1 MVNRFEPH
9 SVTRVMR
16 AMAIALVAVAL
27 IAVPVLAGDGGET
40 RSTVEYGPDLAVSA
54 GDITLSKAVLMAG
67 VEFNVTVK
75 VYNLGDEDASDVSVD
90 LLVDTEQVDRFVIE
104 LVPVDGWRTASF
116 DLSLTQGDHTIG
128 ILVDA
133 DDAIDERREDNNDAS
148 LSVRVRSLPDAS
160 VSASGL
166 SVSSTH
172 PMEGEVL
179 TIEATV
185 RNLGES
191 AATLVVVQFWDGVPG
206 LGTLISN
213 QTTSVPEGGQKL
225 VTSLWD
231 TTGLGGTHTINVY
244 ISKVLPGEDKLNNN
258 LASITVL
265 IFTHWDLVID
275 ATTGDKSIDQ
285 EYKQDGFVTVREGAT
300 LTLTGT
306 SFELHQDYENQF
318 ALFVESGGSLVLDNT
333 VAWSE
338 WPFLVIL
345 DDGTSLHMSSTSQL
359 WATVILQGYVE
370 VSIEDS
376 LLDGGIVGSAGLL
389 SIMGSEVT
397 GELSIDGG
405 GLMVESSLLSSVDTT
420 VLTGTKAVIVD
431 TVFSGGSET
440 SLQLTAG
447 ATCELRNVTCEGV
460 ATDEWSTAMVFRR
473 VEVVVEDESTLTIPS
488 AEIEVR
494 HYINGT
500 VVGTSTGGE
509 DGRAVIE
516 VMSDIINDGE
526 SHFIGNY
533 IIWATFGGREG
544 AEPLLLTPFPT
555 MDWEANLPQAS
566 VVLPPVEPRDLISS
580 TAGDMV
586 IQAGQEMA
594 LSADYIQDGNILVR
608 GRLSVATSTLKVLQ
622 DRDHQYYV
630 IVEAGGTLVLQGA
643 TLTSNYP
650 INVYLYGNS
659 SLVMSPGSTVDVT
672 TLVSEGGAT
681 ISAQAS
687 TFSARMLLRGGQ
699 VTMANSCVVE
709 GDMVVIEVPI
719 LDMKG
724 GEIYVEE
731 LHVDSPAASL
741 EGITMTAQSVHF
753 SGAFA
758 NVTGSSIKVVS
769 FHADSNILTLNDC
782 AVEADEP
789 LDMAVATLYMD
800 TTSSN
805 QPLVSS
811 REDTKVYLT
820 DAEVPYP
827 FSLGNATV
835 LVYWYLTVVI
845 QDVLANPVSDV
856 DVEIFYTS
864 NGTSEATGVTND
876 DGKVRLPLLGS
887 IVTPEGE
894 YFVGNYKIVAK
905 SEKAGDEEVVR
916 FVNLDRAKTM
926 TGSFSKPIVP
936 PTQIAVEIFI
946 ANTTVVAGTEFV
958 VNGVATAVFP
968 TVRSPLFFGEVE
980 VQLWDNVSTWSNT
993 TVLDQDGAFEF
1004 TVPAPFTDGVYHLKV
1019 VVTPTG
1025 EYAGVANGISR
1036 TVSIDVIPP
1045 GPTTL
1050 VVVLETTKISE
1061 FPAGGMLVVRG
1072 TVKYNTAQGAPA
1084 PNVRVFLDDP
1094 ISMQKYQTQADGLG
1108 VFEFTP
1114 RVGPRFFGQYDYFV
1128 TARDDDLDMETS
1140 DPAKLTIIAVEVEEQ
1155 EESGPNWL
1163 LWTVIIVI
1171 IAVAAIGGTLG
1182 YWAFSSKGR
1191 MVECGECGT
1200 LVRDTA
1206 TQCPKCGIEFEV
1218 EVAKCSECESWIR
1231 SDAEKCPYC
1240 GTPFRDLEGIE
1251 QEQGVAT
1258 PEEDDAAPE
1267 TVEVPEAGQT
1277 SEDLVVDEV
1286 DLKAAPEAAKTV
1298 PEGMKKE
1305 IRPRPV
1311 VQRKAVMPKDE
1322 DLASGAI
1329 SEPEPNGNVVR
1340 PRVVR
1345 KVAAPAL
1352 DLDAETE
1359 GDGLDEQFSLEE
1371 DKEEP

>member
-1 MVNRFEPH
+1 MVNRIEPR

-16 AMAIALVAVAL
+16 AMAIALVALAL
-27 IAVPVLAGDGGET
+27 LAVPVLAGDGGET
-40 RSTVEYGPDLAVSA
+40 RSTVDYGPDLAVSA
-54 GDITLSKAVLMAG
+54 GDISLSKAVLMAG

-75 VYNLGDEDASDVSVD
+75 VYNLGDEDATDVSVD
-90 LLVDTEQVDRFVIE
+90 LLVDTEQVDRFTIE
-104 LVPVDGWRTASF
+104 AVPVDGWRTASF
-116 DLSLTQGDHTIG
+116 DLSLTQGDHSIG
-128 ILVDA
+128 ILLDA
-133 DDAIDERREDNNDAS
+133 DDAIDERREDNNDATI
-148 LSVRVRSLPDAS
+148 SVRVRSLPDAS

-166 SVSSTH
+166 SVSSAH
-172 PMEGEVL
+172 PMEGDVL
-179 TIEATV
+179 TIEAAV

-225 VTSLWD
+225 VTTQWD
-231 TTGLGGTHTINVY
+231 TTGLGGTHVVNVF
-244 ISKVLPGEDKLNNN
+244 ISKVLPGEDRLNNN

-265 IFTHWDLVID
+265 IFTHWDLIID
-275 ATTGDKSIDQ
+275 AATGDKTIDQ
-285 EYKQDGFVTVREGAT
+285 EYNQDGFVTVREGST
-300 LTLTGT
+300 LTLSGIH
-306 SFELHQDYENQF
+306 FELHQDYENQF
-318 ALFVESGGSLVLDNT
+318 ALFVESGGRLVLEDT
-333 VAWSE
+333 VTWSE

-345 DDGTSLHMSSTSQL
+345 DDGTSLHMSSNSQL
-359 WATVILQGYVE
+359 WATVILQGDV
-370 VSIEDS
+370 VVTIEDS
-376 LLDGGIVGSAGLL
+376 LLDGGIVGTAGLL

-397 GELSIDGG
+397 GELSIEGG
-405 GLMVESSLLSSVDTT
+405 GLMVDGSLLSSVDTAM
-420 VLTGTKAVIVD
+420 LTATKAVMVD

-440 SLQLTAG
+440 SLRLSAG

-488 AEIEVR
+488 ADIEVR

-533 IIWATFGGREG
+533 VIWATFGGREG
-544 AEPLLLTPFPT
+544 TRPLLLTPFPT

-566 VVLPPVEPRDLISS
+566 VVLPPVEPRDLISP
-580 TAGDMV
+580 TGGDMV
-586 IQAGQEMA
+586 IQAGQEMN
-594 LSADYIQDGNILVR
+594 LVADYVQDGNILVR
-608 GRLSVATSTLKVLQ
+608 GRLSVASSTLRVLQ

-630 IVEAGGTLVLQGA
+630 IVEAGGTLLLQGA
-643 TLTSNYP
+643 TLTSNHP
-650 INVYLYGNS
+650 LNVYLYGNS
-659 SLVMSPGSTVDVT
+659 SLVMSPGSGMDVT

-699 VTMANSCVVE
+699 VTMANGCVVE
-709 GDMVVIEVPI
+709 GDMVVIEVPV
-719 LDMKG
+719 LEMRG
-724 GEIYVEE
+724 GEVYVEE
-731 LHVDSPAASL
+731 LHVDSPAASI
-741 EGITMTAQSVHF
+741 EGITLTAQSVHF

-758 NVTGSSIKVVS
+758 NVSYSSMKVVS
-769 FHADSNILTLNDC
+769 FHADSNILTLTGC
-782 AVEADEP
+782 EVESDEP

-800 TTSSN
+800 TSSSN

-811 REDTKVYLT
+811 REDSKVYLY

-835 LVYWYLTVVI
+835 LVYWYLTVIV
-845 QDVLANPVSDV
+845 QDVLANPVSNV
-856 DVEIFYTS
+856 DVEVFFTS
-864 NGTSEATGVTND
+864 NGTSEASGVTND
-876 DGKVRLPLLGS
+876 DGRVRFPLLGS

-894 YFVGNYKIVAK
+894 YFVGNYKIMAT
-905 SEKAGDEEVVR
+905 SDKAGDEEVVR
-916 FVNLDRAKTM
+916 FVNLDRAKSM
-926 TGSFSKPIVP
+926 TASFSKPIVP

-958 VNGVATAVFP
+958 VSGVATAVFP
-968 TVRSPLFFGEVE
+968 TVRSPLFFGNVE
-980 VQLWDNVSTWSNT
+980 VQLWDNASTWSNS
-993 TVLDQDGAFEF
+993 TVLDPDGAFEF

-1036 TVSIDVIPP
+1036 TVSIDVVPP

-1050 VVVLETTKISE
+1050 VVVLETTKVSE

-1108 VFEFTP
+1108 VFEFSP

-1140 DPAKLTIIAVEVEEQ
+1140 EPAKLTIIAVEVEED
-1155 EESGPNWL
+1155 EESGTNWL

-1171 IAVAAIGGTLG
+1171 VAVAAIAGTLG

-1206 TQCPKCGIEFEV
+1206 TECPKCGIEFEV

-1231 SDAEKCPYC
+1231 SDADTCPYC
-1240 GTPFRDLEGIE
+1240 GTPFRDLEGLSE
-1251 QEQGVAT
+1251 GEGVAT
-1258 PEEDDAAPE
+1258 PEAVEEAPE
-1267 TVEVPEAGQT
+1267 TVESPGAGGAV
-1277 SEDLVVDEV
+1277 EELVVDEV
-1286 DLKAAPEAAKTV
+1286 DLKPAPEAAKTV

-1305 IRPRPV
+1305 VRPRPV
-1311 VQRKAVMPKDE
+1311 VQRKAVVPRDE
-1322 DLASGAI
+1322 DAVSGSI
-1329 SEPEPNGNVVR
+1329 SEPESNGNVVR

-1352 DLDAETE
+1352 DLDAES
-1359 GDGLDEQFSLEE
+1359 DADDLDEQFDVGE